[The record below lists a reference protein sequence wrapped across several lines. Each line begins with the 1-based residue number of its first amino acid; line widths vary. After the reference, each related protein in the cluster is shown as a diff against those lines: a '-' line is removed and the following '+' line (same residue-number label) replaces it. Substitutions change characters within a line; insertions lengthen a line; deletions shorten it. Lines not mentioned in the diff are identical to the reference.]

1 MIKAIAFD
9 MDGTF
14 LNSNND
20 YDRERFDRY
29 YDLLTKKDIKIIV
42 ASGNQ
47 YYQLKSFFPNQ
58 YREIT
63 FLSENG
69 AIVTSKGKMT
79 PISHFENDVVQS
91 IITGFSSDN
100 EKLEFV
106 LCGVKNAYLL
116 KNSSKNF
123 KDFAKKYYYNLEEV
137 ENFNTLPE
145 DTFVKIALEVS
156 PTITNKVVLRV
167 RKRYGEYVEV
177 VSSGHGSID
186 IVIPGINKG
195 TTLNS
200 LLSDWDISKDEI
212 LVFGDSNNDIE
223 MLSLTKNSYAMGN
236 ANNLVKQKAVHI
248 APSNDDSGVMEII
261 KSFL

>member
-9 MDGTF
+9 MDGIF

-47 YYQLKSFFPNQ
+47 YYQLKSFFPKQ

-69 AIVTSKGKMT
+69 AIVTSNEKMT

-91 IITGFSSDN
+91 IIAGFSNDN
-100 EKLEFV
+100 EKLEFA

-137 ENFNTLPE
+137 ENFDTLPE

-156 PTITNKVVLRV
+156 PIITNKVVLKV
-167 RKRYGEYVEV
+167 RKKYGEYVEV

-200 LLSDWDISKDEI
+200 LLSDWEISKDEI

-223 MLSLTKNSYAMGN
+223 MLSLTKNSYAMEN
-236 ANNLVKQKAVHI
+236 ANNLVKQIAVHL
-248 APSNDDSGVMEII
+248 APSNDNSGVMEII